1 MKNQQFMWIHP
12 LLSNLNL
19 ADIRYQ
25 VLQIDISK
33 PLIFLLFV
41 LLSLLLGRYT
51 PGISKLIVRRFASE
65 KVTSI
70 YEDLIEPIKH
80 LFRVAGTFI
89 LISLSLTWIEDYQ
102 SLYKLIKPFVDLA
115 VIVSV
120 AWLISR
126 LFRQFIRIYGID
138 ILGKFSRDFD
148 ELILVI
154 ETLVNVAI
162 GFIAILAFAQS
173 QQFNLVGL
181 MASLGIGGLAV
192 AFAAQKTLEQLL
204 GTIVL
209 YLDRPF
215 VPGDY
220 IRLPSIGNVPGGLF
234 GRVESIGLRSTKIR
248 TAAKSTLYIVPNSTL
263 ANLEIE
269 NVTMGK
275 KVMVL
280 LYLDF
285 FGLLEDREQALVQ
298 QVINQSTDSVFGID
312 PGSTNITL
320 INNAEKQT
328 TRARVTFF
336 ILGSSENSIQLRK
349 HLLELANEKISKH
362 LLEYGIEFKMQE
374 PTIYVES
381 PVTI

>member
-1 MKNQQFMWIHP
+1 MWIHP

-115 VIVSV
+115 VIISV

-285 FGLLEDREQALVQ
+285 FQLLEDREQALVQ

-320 INNAEKQT
+320 MNNAEKQT

>member
-1 MKNQQFMWIHP
+1 MWIHP

-19 ADIRYQ
+19 ADISHQ

-33 PLIFLLFV
+33 PFIFLLFV

-89 LISLSLTWIEDYQ
+89 LVSLSLTWIEEYQ
-102 SLYKLIKPFVDLA
+102 SVYKLIKPFVDLA
-115 VIVSV
+115 VIISV

-138 ILGKFSRDFD
+138 LLGKFGRDFD

-285 FGLLEDREQALVQ
+285 FRLLEDREQALVQ
-298 QVINQSTDSVFGID
+298 QVINESTDSVFGID

-320 INNAEKQT
+320 INNSEKQT

-362 LLEYGIEFKMQE
+362 LMEYGIEFKMQE

>member
-1 MKNQQFMWIHP
+1 
-12 LLSNLNL
+12 
-19 ADIRYQ
+19 
-25 VLQIDISK
+25 
-33 PLIFLLFV
+33 
-41 LLSLLLGRYT
+41 
-51 PGISKLIVRRFASE
+51 
-65 KVTSI
+65 
-70 YEDLIEPIKH
+70 
-80 LFRVAGTFI
+80 
-89 LISLSLTWIEDYQ
+89 
-102 SLYKLIKPFVDLA
+102 
-115 VIVSV
+115 
-120 AWLISR
+120 
-126 LFRQFIRIYGID
+126 
-138 ILGKFSRDFD
+138 
-148 ELILVI
+148 
-154 ETLVNVAI
+154 
-162 GFIAILAFAQS
+162 
-173 QQFNLVGL
+173 

-285 FGLLEDREQALVQ
+285 FRLLEDREQALVQ
-298 QVINQSTDSVFGID
+298 QVINESTDSVFGID

-320 INNAEKQT
+320 INNSEKQT

-362 LLEYGIEFKMQE
+362 LMEYGIEFKMQE

>member
-1 MKNQQFMWIHP
+1 MWIHP

-115 VIVSV
+115 VIISV

-285 FGLLEDREQALVQ
+285 FGLL
-298 QVINQSTDSVFGID
+298 
-312 PGSTNITL
+312 
-320 INNAEKQT
+320 
-328 TRARVTFF
+328 
-336 ILGSSENSIQLRK
+336 
-349 HLLELANEKISKH
+349 
-362 LLEYGIEFKMQE
+362 
-374 PTIYVES
+374 
-381 PVTI
+381 

>member
-1 MKNQQFMWIHP
+1 MWIHP

-33 PLIFLLFV
+33 PLIFLLFF

-115 VIVSV
+115 VIISV

-285 FGLLEDREQALVQ
+285 FQLLEDREQALVQ

-320 INNAEKQT
+320 MNNAEKQT

>member
-1 MKNQQFMWIHP
+1 MWIHP
-12 LLSNLNL
+12 LLSNLNF
-19 ADIRYQ
+19 ADISKQ
-25 VLQIDISK
+25 VFQSDISK
-33 PLIFLLFV
+33 PVIFLLFV

-51 PGISKLIVRRFASE
+51 PGIAKLVLRRFSPQR
-65 KVTSI
+65 VTII
-70 YEDLIEPIKH
+70 YDNLIEPIKNQ
-80 LFRVAGTFI
+80 FKIAGTLI
-89 LISLSLTWIEDYQ
+89 LISFSLTWVEEYKFLYQ
-102 SLYKLIKPFVDLA
+102 LIKPFLDLA

-120 AWLISR
+120 AWLLSR
-126 LFRQFIRIYGID
+126 LFRQFIRVYGID
-138 ILGKFSRDFD
+138 LLGKFARDFD

-154 ETLVNVAI
+154 EAIVNVVI
-162 GFIAILAFAQS
+162 GFISILAFAQS
-173 QQFNLVGL
+173 QQFNLIGL
-181 MASLGIGGLAV
+181 MTSLGIGGLAV

-220 IRLPSIGNVPGGLF
+220 IRLPSVGNVPGGLF

-280 LYLDF
+280 LNLDF
-285 FGLLEDREQALVQ
+285 FRLLEDSEKALVE
-298 QVINQSTDSVFGID
+298 QVISESTNSVFGID

-320 INNAEKQT
+320 ASNSEKQT

-349 HLLELANEKISKH
+349 HLLELANEKISKE
-362 LLEYGIEFKMQE
+362 LITYGIDFKMQE

>member
-1 MKNQQFMWIHP
+1 MWIHP

>member
-70 YEDLIEPIKH
+70 YEDLIEPSKH

-115 VIVSV
+115 VIISV

-285 FGLLEDREQALVQ
+285 FQLLEDREQALVQ

-320 INNAEKQT
+320 MNNAEKQT

-362 LLEYGIEFKMQE
+362 LIEYGIEFKMQE

>member
-33 PLIFLLFV
+33 PLIFLLFF

-115 VIVSV
+115 VIISV

-285 FGLLEDREQALVQ
+285 FQLLEDREQALVQ

-320 INNAEKQT
+320 MNNAEKQT

>member
-1 MKNQQFMWIHP
+1 MWIHP

-285 FGLLEDREQALVQ
+285 FQLLEDREQALVQ

-362 LLEYGIEFKMQE
+362 LIEYGIEFKMQE

-381 PVTI
+381 PVTL

>member
-1 MKNQQFMWIHP
+1 MWIHP

-115 VIVSV
+115 VIISV

-362 LLEYGIEFKMQE
+362 LIEYGIEFKMQE

-381 PVTI
+381 PVTL

>member
-1 MKNQQFMWIHP
+1 MWIHP
-12 LLSNLNL
+12 LLSNLNF
-19 ADIRYQ
+19 ADISHQ

-89 LISLSLTWIEDYQ
+89 LISLSLTWIEGYQ

-115 VIVSV
+115 VIISV

-138 ILGKFSRDFD
+138 LLGKFGRDFD

-154 ETLVNVAI
+154 ETLVNVAL
-162 GFIAILAFAQS
+162 GFIAVLAFAQS

-285 FGLLEDREQALVQ
+285 FQLLEDREQALVQ
-298 QVINQSTDSVFGID
+298 QVINESTDSVFGID

-320 INNAEKQT
+320 MNNSEKQT

-362 LLEYGIEFKMQE
+362 LMEYGIEFKMQE